1 MENQKNNA
9 DAGKRKSKFWKFALT
24 FLAIFIL
31 IDGGYFVWD
40 RYFSPAARYQRET
53 QKNYEKYL
61 DWQADYEKA
70 MREDTYGGKTPE
82 ETLSMF
88 IEALKKEDVEL
99 ASRYF
104 ALNTNENSEY
114 YLTRREWEE
123 GLRKAKE
130 EGGRLEEIIKTIE
143 KMTPSKR
150 DIGSDDSFEYV
161 FLDKN
166 GVVDRS
172 IIFRFNKQSSI
183 WKIESL

>member
-82 ETLSMF
+82 ETLNMF

-104 ALNTNENSEY
+104 MLDENGEVSKKWIDLLDKVKQEGNLKKMANDIEKYDEAKETFDPY
-114 YLTRREWEE
+114 YLFIYRNKDKTV
-123 GLRKAKE
+123 GLQ
-130 EGGRLEEIIKTIE
+130 IT
-143 KMTPSKR
+143 M
-150 DIGSDDSFEYV
+150 
-161 FLDKN
+161 
-166 GVVDRS
+166 
-172 IIFRFNKQSSI
+172 IFNSQTSI
-183 WKIESL
+183 WKIASL